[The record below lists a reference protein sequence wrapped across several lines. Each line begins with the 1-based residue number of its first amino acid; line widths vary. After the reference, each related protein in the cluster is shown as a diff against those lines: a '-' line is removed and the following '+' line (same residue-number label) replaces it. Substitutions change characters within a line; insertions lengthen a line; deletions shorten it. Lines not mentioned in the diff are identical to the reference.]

1 MLNESTL
8 DYHDPEWVASRLEID
23 KNAVYKY
30 LTQGMLPGLRLG
42 RKWLISESS
51 LLDFLKGEERQQTEG
66 RRAMFAVETL
76 LTDEID
82 VPIGL
87 FSERGR
93 RVLGAALQEAQAL
106 NHDYIGGEHL
116 LHGLVRETDG
126 VAAKVLR
133 NLGVLEKTQAG
144 LEAEMGQGRASALG
158 ENPTTT
164 GGGDVI
170 AWTARAQD
178 AIKHASSEALRMD
191 HHYIGTEHLLLGLLD
206 GSTGIAHQILE
217 SLEISLENAG
227 REITRVLSQTSP
239 DDSAQQEGIN
249 RV

>member
-1 MLNESTL
+1 MLEESTL
-8 DYHDPEWVASRLEID
+8 DYHDPDWVASRLGID

-51 LLDFLKGEERQQTEG
+51 LLDFLKGEERHQTEG
-66 RRAMFAVETL
+66 RRAMFSVETL

-87 FSERGR
+87 FSERAR
-93 RVLGAALQEAQAL
+93 RVLGVALQEAQAL

-116 LHGLVRETDG
+116 LLGLVRETDG

-133 NLGVLEKTQAG
+133 NLGVLEKTLAG
-144 LEAEMGQGRASALG
+144 LEAKMEQGQAPAQGEIGFSLGARDVIRRASR
-158 ENPTTT
+158 E
-164 GGGDVI
+164 
-170 AWTARAQD
+170 ARR
-178 AIKHASSEALRMD
+178 LD

-206 GSTGIAHQILE
+206 GSTGLDHQILE
-217 SLEISLENAG
+217 SLKVSLEDAR
-227 REITRVLSQTSP
+227 REITRVLDQP
-239 DDSAQQEGIN
+239 LADDREQQEGEN
-249 RV
+249 EG

>member
-1 MLNESTL
+1 MG
-8 DYHDPEWVASRLEID
+8 ID

-51 LLDFLKGEERQQTEG
+51 LLDFLKGEERHQTEG
-66 RRAMFAVETL
+66 RRTMFSVETL
-76 LTDEID
+76 LTDEVD

-87 FSERGR
+87 FSERAR
-93 RVLGAALQEAQAL
+93 RVLGVALQEAQTL

-116 LHGLVRETDG
+116 LLGLVRETDG
-126 VAAKVLR
+126 VAAKVLG

-144 LEAEMGQGRASALG
+144 LDAEMEQGRAPAQG
-158 ENPTTT
+158 EDPIST

-178 AIKHASSEALRMD
+178 AIKHASSEALRMG

-206 GSTGIAHQILE
+206 GSTGLAHQILE
-217 SLEISLENAG
+217 SLEISLEDAG
-227 REITRVLSQTSP
+227 REITRVLSQALP
-239 DDSAQQEGIN
+239 DDSAQQEGEN
-249 RV
+249 QG

>member
-1 MLNESTL
+1 MLEESTL
-8 DYHDPEWVASRLEID
+8 DYHDPEWVASRLGID

-51 LLDFLKGEERQQTEG
+51 LLDFLKGEERHQTEG
-66 RRAMFAVETL
+66 RRAMFSVETL

-87 FSERGR
+87 FSERAR
-93 RVLGAALQEAQAL
+93 RVLGVALQEAQAL

-116 LHGLVRETDG
+116 LLGLVRETDG

-144 LEAEMGQGRASALG
+144 LEAEMEQGRAPSLG
-158 ENPTTT
+158 ENPISPSE
-164 GGGDVI
+164 GDVI
-170 AWTARAQD
+170 VWTARAQD
-178 AIKHASSEALRMD
+178 AIKRASSEARRMG

-206 GSTGIAHQILE
+206 GSTGLAYQILE
-217 SLEISLENAG
+217 SLEISVEDAG
-227 REITRVLSQTSP
+227 REITRVLSQALP
-239 DDSAQQEGIN
+239 DDRAQQEGEN
-249 RV
+249 RG